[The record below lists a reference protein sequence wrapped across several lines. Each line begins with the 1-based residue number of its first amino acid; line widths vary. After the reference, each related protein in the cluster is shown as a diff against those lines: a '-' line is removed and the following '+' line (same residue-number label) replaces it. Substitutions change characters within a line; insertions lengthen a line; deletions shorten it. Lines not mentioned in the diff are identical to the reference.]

1 MTGTERFRKALNGE
15 DVDRPPFEPA
25 IYEHKAFLIGAAVS
39 EVARSADLLL
49 KALHR
54 ELELY
59 GADAVTVGV
68 DVYNV
73 EIEALGAELDYEVG
87 QDELPHP
94 KANLLESPAEVTA
107 LPLPNP
113 DRDGRMPLLLDV
125 AEQLNREVGQEVVV
139 RGAVSGPFSLAA
151 ELLGTERMLMALL
164 DDPAMVTALLGFASE
179 VAVRFGLAFA
189 RRGVAPVYFD
199 SRCAPPLVSPN
210 QYRELVF
217 PHHKRLISETKVALR
232 GQHVPLIIGGD
243 TTAIASAVVDT
254 GADYV
259 LCDYTADF
267 GAYRRELE
275 GRPVLVRRNLDPG
288 LVRRG
293 PVEAIREAA
302 MQSVREARG
311 WPRFVMGTGIVP
323 WDTPPEHVLAAKDA
337 VVKAGGEEEA

>member
-1 MTGTERFRKALNGE
+1 MTGVERFQKALRGE
-15 DVDRPPFEPA
+15 ELDRPLFEPA
-25 IYEHKAFLIGAAVS
+25 IYEHKAFLIDVAVS
-39 EVARSADLLL
+39 EVARSAELLL

-54 ELELY
+54 ELEVY

-73 EIEALGAELDYEVG
+73 EVEALGVELDYDVPE
-87 QDELPHP
+87 DELPHP
-94 KANLLESPAEVTA
+94 KGTLLQSAADVTA
-107 LPLPNP
+107 LALPNP
-113 DRDGRMPLLLDV
+113 ERDGRMPLMLDA
-125 AEQLNREVGQEVVV
+125 AERLNREVGQEVVV

-151 ELLGTERMLMALL
+151 ELLGTEKMLMALL

-179 VAVRFGLAFA
+179 VSVQFGLAFA

-217 PHHKRLISETKVALR
+217 PHHKRLVGETKAALR

-243 TTAIASAVVDT
+243 TTPIATAVADT

-267 GAYRRELE
+267 GVYRRELE
-275 GRPVLVRRNLDPG
+275 DRPVLVRRNLDPG
-288 LVRRG
+288 LLRRG
-293 PVEAIREAA
+293 PEEAIREAA
-302 MQSVREARG
+302 EQALRDARG
-311 WPRFVMGTGIVP
+311 WPRFVMGTGIIP
-323 WDTPPEHVLAAKDA
+323 WDTRPEHVLAVRD
-337 VVKAGGEEEA
+337 VVEAAED